1 MRLIDADAFLQ
12 KCDKI
17 IKEENENPV
26 CVSWSF
32 AYDNVKDE
40 INEQPTV
47 DAVPV
52 VRCKDCKHYDDGLC
66 WKYMGIFDA
75 VFEMDFCSR
84 GERRSNDDN

>member
-12 KCDKI
+12 RCDKI
-17 IKEENENPV
+17 IKEENENPA

-52 VRCKDCKHYDDGLC
+52 VRCKDCIHCEDGECRKHLGIYDVVSD
-66 WKYMGIFDA
+66 
-75 VFEMDFCSR
+75 MDFCSR
-84 GERRSNDDN
+84 GERKDKTE